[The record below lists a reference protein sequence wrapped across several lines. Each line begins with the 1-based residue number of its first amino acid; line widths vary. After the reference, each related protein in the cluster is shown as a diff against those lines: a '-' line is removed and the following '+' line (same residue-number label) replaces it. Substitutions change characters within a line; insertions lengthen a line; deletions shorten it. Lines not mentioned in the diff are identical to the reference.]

1 MGVIVMVLHTFATKC
16 MPLCF
21 LMLYI
26 LKGELTLV
34 VIYIHI
40 RSQCIRNFSEFIY
53 GNQMPASQLYV
64 YVDIQG
70 NERTFIR

>member
-1 MGVIVMVLHTFATKC
+1 MLHTQYSYTDIHIAVAFNLLYQIVGVIVMVLHTFATKC
-16 MPLCF
+16 MTLCF

-40 RSQCIRNFSEFIY
+40 RSQMY
-53 GNQMPASQLYV
+53 TKLK
-64 YVDIQG
+64 
-70 NERTFIR
+70 